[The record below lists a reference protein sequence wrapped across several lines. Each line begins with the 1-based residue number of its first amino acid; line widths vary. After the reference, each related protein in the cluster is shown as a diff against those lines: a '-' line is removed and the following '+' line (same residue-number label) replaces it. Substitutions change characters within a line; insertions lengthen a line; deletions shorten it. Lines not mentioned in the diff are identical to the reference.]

1 MANLS
6 ASDDYFRFFGLN
18 QQFNIDLP
26 ALDQAYLAIQKE
38 VHPDRHARGSEA
50 EQRLAMQM
58 ATLANTAYQTLK
70 NPIQRGLYLCQLH
83 GVDAKLETNTAMP
96 AAFLMKQM
104 GWREALDEQAE
115 DLPGLE
121 SLMAEVEQS
130 KSNILAEIT
139 QAIDGAKNYPRAAEL
154 LRGLLFVDKFAIEL
168 DDAIAA
174 LILQYTEI
182 LWPYY
187 KSLNQVNHLHR
198 ISVVLLWALI

>member
-38 VHPDRHARGSEA
+38 VHPDRHARGTEA
-50 EQRLAMQM
+50 EQRVAMQM

-104 GWREALDEQAE
+104 EWRETLDEQAE
-115 DLPGLE
+115 ELPELE
-121 SLMAEVEQS
+121 ALMTEVEQS
-130 KSNILAEIT
+130 KSDTLVEIA
-139 QAIDGAKNYPRAAEL
+139 QAIDSAKNYQRAAEL

-168 DDAIAA
+168 DDAIAS
-174 LILQYTEI
+174 LI
-182 LWPYY
+182 
-187 KSLNQVNHLHR
+187 
-198 ISVVLLWALI
+198 

>member
-104 GWREALDEQAE
+104 EWRETLDEQAE
-115 DLPGLE
+115 ELQELE
-121 SLMAEVEQS
+121 SLMTEVEQA
-130 KSNILAEIT
+130 KSDILAEIA
-139 QAIDGAKNYPRAAEL
+139 QAIDIAKNYQRAAEL

-174 LILQYTEI
+174 LI
-182 LWPYY
+182 
-187 KSLNQVNHLHR
+187 
-198 ISVVLLWALI
+198 

>member
-1 MANLS
+1 MSVVVANLS

-50 EQRLAMQM
+50 EQRVAMQM

-104 GWREALDEQAE
+104 EWRETLDEQAE
-115 DLPGLE
+115 ELPELE
-121 SLMAEVEQS
+121 VLMAEVEQT
-130 KSNILAEIT
+130 KADILVEIA
-139 QAIDGAKNYPRAAEL
+139 QAIDNAKNYQRAAEL

-174 LILQYTEI
+174 LI
-182 LWPYY
+182 
-187 KSLNQVNHLHR
+187 
-198 ISVVLLWALI
+198 

>member
-18 QQFNIDLP
+18 QQFKLDLP

-38 VHPDRHARGSEA
+38 VHPDRHARGSET

-58 ATLANTAYQTLK
+58 ATLANTAFQILK

-104 GWREALDEQAE
+104 EWRENLDEQAE
-115 DLPGLE
+115 DLPALE
-121 SLMAEVEQS
+121 AMMIEVEQS
-130 KSNILAEIT
+130 KADILAEIT
-139 QAIDGAKNYPRAAEL
+139 QAIDGAKNYVRAAEL
-154 LRGLLFVDKFAIEL
+154 LRGLLFIDKFAIEL
-168 DDAIAA
+168 DDTIAA
-174 LILQYTEI
+174 LI
-182 LWPYY
+182 
-187 KSLNQVNHLHR
+187 
-198 ISVVLLWALI
+198 